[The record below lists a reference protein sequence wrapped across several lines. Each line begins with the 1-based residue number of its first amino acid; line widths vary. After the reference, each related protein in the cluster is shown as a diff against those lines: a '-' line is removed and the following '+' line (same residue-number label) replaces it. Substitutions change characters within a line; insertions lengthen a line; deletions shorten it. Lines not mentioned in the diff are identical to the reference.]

1 MTIPLQIIAVSDRER
16 TFIYQTYT
24 RESIAVIHQQKERVP
39 PSTASPFNDL
49 APRKNDGNQNEEWT
63 TKSHIVLPN
72 YLLDHID
79 LLRQNQKRMYE
90 SCTIHESY
98 PALEKT
104 EINDTISLEHSP
116 QKILFAYDCESMP
129 MYDNQEGCIRD
140 YAEREAYRDIPTAM
154 SPESFVRG
162 AVSTPEQST
171 SYSGAR
177 VSSSAETINL
187 VTPDLI
193 QSTPPN
199 ANCYAP
205 KRENYSFESSN
216 NLNKKL
222 SVVSNIIQRFY
233 IFIFV

>member
-1 MTIPLQIIAVSDRER
+1 MSSPLQIISVSDQER
-16 TFIYQTYT
+16 TIIYQTYT
-24 RESIAVIHQQKERVP
+24 RESIAVIHQQKERVS

-49 APRKNDGNQNEEWT
+49 APRKNDENQNEEWT
-63 TKSHIVLPN
+63 TKSHIMLPN

-79 LLRQNQKRMYE
+79 LLRQNRKRMYE

-104 EINDTISLEHSP
+104 EINDTTSLEQSP
-116 QKILFAYDCESMP
+116 RKILFAYDCESMP
-129 MYDNQEGCIRD
+129 LDENQEGCIRD
-140 YAEREAYRDIPTAM
+140 YAEREAYWDIPTAM

-171 SYSGAR
+171 SFSDAR
-177 VSSSAETINL
+177 VSSSAETIDL
-187 VTPDLI
+187 VTQISFKALL
-193 QSTPPN
+193 QMQL
-199 ANCYAP
+199 AMRQ
-205 KRENYSFESSN
+205 KKENYSFEVSN

-222 SVVSNIIQRFY
+222 SFVSNIIPRFY